1 MEILDVMAPAQGTET
16 PPSPAPHRK
25 EWPTGVEPDDP
36 PRAPRE
42 PPANTA
48 PRGRPW
54 VKGQS
59 GNPAG
64 RPPKRAHAAHYV
76 ARSLIGRNTVPLT
89 RKQIDMALAGD
100 RTMLRLCHQSVAPPR
115 REPPIDLQLPPIESR
130 DDVKAMMIAVADA
143 AARGTMTSAQ
153 ASALVR
159 TLAVILEWVR

>member
-1 MEILDVMAPAQGTET
+1 MEISDVMAPAQGTET

-76 ARSLIGRNTVPLT
+76 ARLVHAVHG
-89 RKQIDMALAGD
+89 
-100 RTMLRLCHQSVAPPR
+100 
-115 REPPIDLQLPPIESR
+115 R
-130 DDVKAMMIAVADA
+130 DDPDVAGMGPA
-143 AARGTMTSAQ
+143 GHAPVARPGHQQLRRRRPGMGGHHVGLFRETLEFAEVGLNHGRTSLR
-153 ASALVR
+153 SDME
-159 TLAVILEWVR
+159 TPK